1 MTPELIEIA
10 ISTFVTLFVVI
21 DPIGV
26 APMVGALT
34 GGAPLAYQRRMA
46 IKGTVVGAAVLFL
59 FALLGD
65 NLMRALGIGMPAFKT
80 AGGVLLFM
88 IALEMVSEKRTK
100 RREKRA
106 DQVEA
111 EMDLTPEHD
120 DDISVFPIG
129 VPFIAGPGSIATVML
144 LMSANQGHELAQ
156 GVILGTLAATL
167 VLSLLIIMAG
177 TWVLAKMGNTIT
189 MVITRIMGII
199 LAALAAQF
207 VFDGVKGAFGI

>member
-1 MTPELIEIA
+1 MTPEMIEIA

-21 DPIGV
+21 DPIGI

-34 GGAPLAYQRRMA
+34 GGAPLPYQRRMA
-46 IKGTVVGAAVLFL
+46 IKGTMVGGAVLFL

-65 NLMRALGIGMPAFKT
+65 GLMKALGIGMPAFKT
-80 AGGVLLFM
+80 AGGILLFM
-88 IALEMVSEKRTK
+88 IALEMISEKRTK
-100 RREKRA
+100 RREKRTDA
-106 DQVEA
+106 VEA
-111 EMDLTPEHD
+111 EMDLTPED

-144 LMSANQGHELAQ
+144 MMSANQGHELAQ
-156 GVILGTLAATL
+156 GVILATLGGTL
-167 VLSLLIIMAG
+167 VVSLLIIMAG

-189 MVITRIMGII
+189 MVITRVMGII